1 MAFEG
6 RIRLISQKG
15 DFPPRD
21 QPLKTHV
28 WPFRNSEKQSHTCVS
43 QGITRIWYPRKQSLP
58 LIMRVCV
65 CVGGGGSRCPI
76 NSQSSVTFRNKHYY
90 IIHDSFS
97 QAAMCGKI
105 RWMLSGEKTWGWLW
119 LRKQWW
125 IVTSWWNA
133 SIKRWFWRSA
143 PNTHIS
149 DCRWIMFFIFVFFFF
164 FFFRVGPTLECQR
177 TELEWSL
184 FACRFLFT
192 NPQIRFAC

>member
-1 MAFEG
+1 MEILLCCMWL
-6 RIRLISQKG
+6 RTQ
-15 DFPPRD
+15 
-21 QPLKTHV
+21 
-28 WPFRNSEKQSHTCVS
+28 
-43 QGITRIWYPRKQSLP
+43 
-58 LIMRVCV
+58 RV
-65 CVGGGGSRCPI
+65 GAGGSRCPI

-90 IIHDSFS
+90 NIHDSFS

-149 DCRWIMFFIFVFFFF
+149 DCRWIMFFIFVFFVFLVWVQPWSVRELNWSGVFLHAAFF
-164 FFFRVGPTLECQR
+164 LQTHKSDLRTNTLDQIGQR
-177 TELEWSL
+177 SVESQ
-184 FACRFLFT
+184 T
-192 NPQIRFAC
+192 N